1 MVFDFRLKVFYT
13 VAQKL
18 SFTKAAT
25 ELFITQPAVTKHI
38 HELEQQLG
46 VRLFKRSGNSISI
59 TPAGEVL
66 IRYAEK
72 IFSTY
77 AALEA
82 ELAQFNHQAG
92 GSLRIGASTTI
103 AQTILP
109 KVLALFKK
117 AYPAVSFTFT
127 QGNTNF
133 ITQQVIG
140 EKIDLAIVEGS
151 SHYPQV
157 SYAPFAKDEIVLVA
171 KANSKLAKR
180 GEITPKQ
187 LPDIPLVLREEGS
200 GTLDVIFK
208 ALHDVGINPKDLT
221 VETHLE
227 SSSSIKQYLLYAEA
241 AAFLSIQSVKN
252 ELRYNELA
260 IIDIKGVDIF
270 RTFQFI
276 QLQGQQSSLIDL
288 FKRFCLSHYNLK

>member
-46 VRLFKRSGNSISI
+46 VRLFKRNGNSIAI
-59 TPAGEVL
+59 TAAGEVL
-66 IRYAEK
+66 TRYAEK
-72 IFSTY
+72 IFATY

-82 ELAQFNHQAG
+82 ELAQFNHVTG
-92 GSLRIGASTTI
+92 GVVRIGASTTL

-109 KVLALFKK
+109 KLLALFKK
-117 AYPAVSFTFT
+117 AYPAVSFTFG

-133 ITQQVIG
+133 ITQQVIA
-140 EKIDLAIVEGS
+140 EKMDVAIVEGT
-151 SHYPQV
+151 SHYSQI

-187 LPDIPLVLREEGS
+187 LLDIPLVLREEGS

-208 ALHDVGINPKDLT
+208 ALHNANINPKELT
-221 VETHLE
+221 VEAQLE
-227 SSSSIKQYLLYAEA
+227 SSISIKQYLLYSEA
-241 AAFLSIQSVKN
+241 AAFLSIQSVTK
-252 ELRYNELA
+252 ELKYNELT
-260 IIDIKGVDIF
+260 ILDIKGLEII

-276 QLQGQQSSLIDL
+276 QLHGQQSNMIDL